1 MKLGSAAHRQDSLWT
16 VSIDL
21 FSAKMLVWLA
31 SVGRDA
37 VLTPEAH
44 LFFFDRY
51 RRLCDLHR
59 ARGHILKAARFA
71 QKAEEHFR
79 AADGDGPPYAAAMA
93 MPRPKHF
100 VRTDAVSRFRQDT
113 PDDAA

>member
-1 MKLGSAAHRQDSLWT
+1 MRVGMHESDSVWT
-16 VSIDL
+16 LSIDL
-21 FSAKMLVWLA
+21 WSAKMLVWLA

-51 RRLCDLHR
+51 RRLANRHR
-59 ARGHILKAARFA
+59 ARGRIVKASRLK
-71 QKAEEHFR
+71 QKADEHFR
-79 AADGDGPPYAAAMA
+79 AAGGDGPPYAAAMA
-93 MPRPKHF
+93 MPRPRRL
-100 VRTDAVSRFRQDT
+100 VRSDVVSSARLDT

>member
-1 MKLGSAAHRQDSLWT
+1 MDLW
-16 VSIDL
+16 
-21 FSAKMLVWLA
+21 SAKVLVWFA

-51 RRLCDLHR
+51 RRLADQHR
-59 ARGHILKAARFA
+59 ARGHESKARRLA
-71 QKAEEHFR
+71 QKADEHYR
-79 AADGDGPPYAAAMA
+79 GGGGDGPPYAAAMA
-93 MPRPKHF
+93 LPRPRRF
-100 VRTDAVSRFRQDT
+100 VRTDAVSRARLDT